1 MHRLTFS
8 GSLALLFALAVPTI
22 AQPQTIPVDTAQST
36 LAYTGSH
43 PLHSWTGTSN
53 AVHGTLGLDL
63 ADPAQSTVEIRVPVE
78 SFDSGN
84 GNRDSDMLDVVE
96 VDRYPDVRFTSD
108 RIEVTAWEETA
119 EGYQGSWQVTGM
131 LDFHGQE
138 HPITLPVEVSVMGD
152 TFEANSTFEVSL
164 ERFEVPRPRLLFMS
178 IRDTIE
184 LEGTIR
190 ATLPEASLP

>member
-1 MHRLTFS
+1 MRLHALS
-8 GSLALLFALAVPTI
+8 GSLALLVALAVPAV
-22 AQPQTIPVDTAQST
+22 AQPQSIPVDTARST

-43 PLHSWTGTSN
+43 PLHSWTGTSH
-53 AVHGTLGLDL
+53 AVQGTLGLDL
-63 ADPAQSTVEIRVPVE
+63 ADPAQSTVEIRVPAE

-119 EGYQGSWQVTGM
+119 EGYRGSWQVTGT

-138 HPITLPVEVSVMGD
+138 HPVTLPVEVRVQGD
-152 TFEANSTFEVSL
+152 TFEANSIFEVSL
-164 ERFEVPRPRLLFMS
+164 ERFEVPGPRLLLMS

-190 ATLPEASLP
+190 ATLPEALRP